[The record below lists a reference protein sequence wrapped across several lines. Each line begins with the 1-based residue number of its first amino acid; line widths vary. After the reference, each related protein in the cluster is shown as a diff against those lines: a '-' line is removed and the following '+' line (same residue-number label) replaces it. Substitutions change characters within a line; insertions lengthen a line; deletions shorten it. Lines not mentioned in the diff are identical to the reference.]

1 MDLIILQVLKW
12 ILWIGL
18 WIIAA
23 IFVLLFLL
31 LFVPIRYRVEGEYGE
46 TGKKAEGKLSWFLS
60 IVYFTFR
67 YEEVLTKRL
76 KLLGITVYDSS
87 KPKRGKKEK
96 LSEKKKKKK
105 KKLKKDKEDKEA
117 EVIDSDYRPKE
128 APALDQEK
136 AYKDVIPQQGEE
148 EKADLWE
155 KLKAVNEGFFSIRRR
170 LKAVGNCFQDKQELI
185 HEYYR
190 RWKREETQRLWARVK
205 VRTLKVLYCL
215 APRRWRINGT
225 AGFEDPSLTGQ
236 MMAAVGITYPLHR
249 GNLQIA
255 PDFETGRMEFNGYA
269 RGRIFLGV
277 LLYHMLILICNKDCM
292 ALIKL
297 WLNGPSDDNL
307 KENDDTNY
315 VQEVRDDR

>member
-1 MDLIILQVLKW
+1 MGLIILQVLKW

-23 IFVLLFLL
+23 IFVLLLLL

-46 TGKKAEGKLSWFLS
+46 AGKKAEGRLRWLLS

-67 YEEVLTKRL
+67 YEEVLIKKL
-76 KLLGITVYDSS
+76 KLFGITVYDSS
-87 KPKRGKKEK
+87 KPKKKKEK
-96 LSEKKKKKK
+96 EITGFACRPEEIPASEPAKVF
-105 KKLKKDKEDKEA
+105 KEA
-117 EVIDSDYRPKE
+117 SPQ
-128 APALDQEK
+128 PAK
-136 AYKDVIPQQGEE
+136 VYKNIGPQQAEE
-148 EKADLWE
+148 EKAGLWE
-155 KLKAVNEGFFSIRRR
+155 KGKAVKAGFLSFNRRW
-170 LKAVGNCFQDKQELI
+170 KALGNCFQDKQELI
-185 HEYYR
+185 HEYYS

-205 VRTLKVLYCL
+205 VRTLKVLSCL
-215 APRRWRINGT
+215 APRRWRINGV
-225 AGFEDPSLTGQ
+225 AGFEDPSVTGQ

-249 GNLQIA
+249 GNLQIT

-315 VQEVRDDR
+315 VQEVRNDR